1 MNSNKLLEDIGT
13 KMATKRA
20 STEKVETKPPFP
32 KKAKANHN
40 SQLFEIG
47 TKIIK
52 HFDLIP
58 YTGHVI
64 SYDAKSKFYKIM
76 YGDGDEEEFD
86 TDEVKR
92 YCVASTNKEE
102 NNKSSNHS
110 KQRKFGPVSGKIT
123 NVAKIDDNI
132 FLRNPCRVPGGKQ
145 HPPRKYGNSGS
156 CTPLH
161 TYYYLMQRLSDRN
174 YTMRGL
180 CVDGDGLQYTSFK
193 KPSVINKCIVFLPDT
208 NLNDHHDNP
217 YIMDGCH
224 LDLICPTTGE
234 CFLKAK
240 NLLKVVTPNTQ
251 CIFINGYQFGGVG
264 GNSKTDVDPNA
275 IVEAINTCKENLLC
289 FSLTESILTNGILIA
304 LSKCKKLRGI
314 ILSMTQNNFD
324 HPNRANDDGLKL
336 IIRACHDLRWLFVEE
351 TSMLFRNNCWKALDN
366 KKACPNLEVLWIS
379 SYKNVGDRHH
389 VIHGDR
395 NIVRKVL
402 NERSSTL
409 KHCMINP
416 DEKLKSRFIIGK
428 KTDRLEGDEYMNV
441 IQG

>member
-1 MNSNKLLEDIGT
+1 M
-13 KMATKRA
+13 
-20 STEKVETKPPFP
+20 
-32 KKAKANHN
+32 
-40 SQLFEIG
+40 
-47 TKIIK
+47 
-52 HFDLIP
+52 
-58 YTGHVI
+58 
-64 SYDAKSKFYKIM
+64 
-76 YGDGDEEEFD
+76 
-86 TDEVKR
+86 
-92 YCVASTNKEE
+92 
-102 NNKSSNHS
+102 
-110 KQRKFGPVSGKIT
+110 
-123 NVAKIDDNI
+123 
-132 FLRNPCRVPGGKQ
+132 
-145 HPPRKYGNSGS
+145 
-156 CTPLH
+156 
-161 TYYYLMQRLSDRN
+161 
-174 YTMRGL
+174 
-180 CVDGDGLQYTSFK
+180 
-193 KPSVINKCIVFLPDT
+193 
-208 NLNDHHDNP
+208 
-217 YIMDGCH
+217 
-224 LDLICPTTGE
+224 DLICPTTGE

-264 GNSKTDVDPNA
+264 GNSKTDVDPNV

-314 ILSMTQNNFD
+314 TLSMTQNNFD
-324 HPNRANDDGLKL
+324 TPNRANDDGLKL

-379 SYKNVGDRHH
+379 SYKNVDDRHH